1 MDQLLKITTVP
12 IAIEMKIQNARI
24 QRQSK
29 TAQLEISEKQ
39 GGGIRMKSSPVK
51 IKLDTLD
58 IRNQLS
64 ATPKKSTADFAQ
76 KGLRAAYT
84 ATGRMA
90 ENGRMYLEGEIGE
103 DVTGKIIEQMAAPRN
118 VEVVMKAY
126 PEAGTGVKTS
136 VDPAK
141 LSIMYDMDR
150 LNFDVRSNN
159 GDFEF
164 IPGSIDV
171 EITQYPDVHIEY
183 LGEPIYVPPR
193 HDDK

>member
-12 IAIEMKIQNARI
+12 IAIEMKIENAKV
-24 QRQSK
+24 QRQNK
-29 TAQLEISEKQ
+29 TAQIEITKSQ

-51 IKLDTLD
+51 VKLDTLD

-64 ATPKKSTADFAQ
+64 ATPKKSTEEFAK
-76 KGLRAAYT
+76 KGFRAAYT

-90 ENGRMYLEGEIGE
+90 DNGRMYLEGEIGE
-103 DVTGKIIEQMAAPRN
+103 DVTGKIIEQMAAPKN
-118 VEVVMKAY
+118 PELVMKTY
-126 PEAGTGVKTS
+126 PAPGTGVKTA

-150 LNFDVRSNN
+150 MNFDVRSGK

-183 LGEPIYVPPR
+183 VGEPIYVPPR
-193 HDDK
+193 HDE

>member
-12 IAIEMKIQNARI
+12 IAIEMKIENAKV
-24 QRQSK
+24 QRQNK
-29 TAQLEISEKQ
+29 TAQIEITKSQ

-51 IKLDTLD
+51 VKLDTLD

-64 ATPKKSTADFAQ
+64 ATPKKSTEEFAK
-76 KGLRAAYT
+76 KGFRAAYT

-103 DVTGKIIEQMAAPRN
+103 DVTGKIIEQMAAPKN
-118 VEVVMKAY
+118 VEVAMKAY
-126 PEAGTGVKTS
+126 PAAGTGVKTA
-136 VDPAK
+136 VDPGK

-150 LNFDVRSNN
+150 MNFDVRSGK

-183 LGEPIYVPPR
+183 VGEPIYVPPR
-193 HDDK
+193 HDE

>member
-1 MDQLLKITTVP
+1 MEQLLKITTVP
-12 IAIEMKIQNARI
+12 IAIEMKIPNAKV

-29 TAQLEISEKQ
+29 TAQIEITEKQ

-51 IKLDTLD
+51 VQLDTLNL
-58 IRNQLS
+58 RNQLS
-64 ATPKKSTADFAQ
+64 PTPIKSTEEYAQ
-76 KGLRAAYT
+76 KGVKAAYT

-103 DVTGKIIEQMAAPRN
+103 DVTGKIIEQMSAPKN
-118 VEVVMKAY
+118 LEVAMKAY
-126 PEAGTGVKTS
+126 PAPGTGVKTT

-150 LNFDVRSNN
+150 MNFDVRSTK

-164 IPGSIDV
+164 VPGSIEI
-171 EITQYPDVHIEY
+171 EITQYPELHIEY
-183 LGEPIYVPPR
+183 TGEPIYVPPR
-193 HDDK
+193 SEE

>member
-1 MDQLLKITTVP
+1 MDQLIKITTVP
-12 IAIEMKIQNARI
+12 IAIEMKIQNAKV

-29 TAQLEISEKQ
+29 TAQLEITEKQ

-51 IKLDTLD
+51 VKLDTLD

-64 ATPKKSTADFAQ
+64 PTPIKSTEEFAQ
-76 KGLRAAYT
+76 KGFKAAYT

-118 VEVVMKAY
+118 VEVAMKAY
-126 PEAGTGVKTS
+126 PAAGTGVKTA
-136 VDPAK
+136 VDPGK

-150 LNFDVRSNN
+150 MNFDVRSTN

-164 IPGSIDV
+164 IPGTIDV
-171 EITQYPDVHIEY
+171 EITQYPDVRIEY

-193 HDDK
+193 HDE